1 MKNRI
6 LSFGMVALTLVVG
19 SAAYADGRV
28 SVVIDPFGWGSPP
41 PVIYTPPR
49 YYAPPAVYYGRGH
62 YGGYRDSR
70 EHYDR
75 RRSEHRDRDD
85 RRR

>member
-1 MKNRI
+1 
-6 LSFGMVALTLVVG
+6 MVALTLAAS

-28 SVVIDPFGWGSPP
+28 NVVIDPFGWGSPP
-41 PVIYTPPR
+41 PVVYYSPPR

-70 EHYDR
+70 GRYDR
-75 RRSEHRDRDD
+75 RRWEHRDRDD
-85 RRR
+85 DRRR